1 MRNKCVHEKSRC
13 DLHPHKDCIYNNT
26 QGQMVAEDE
35 ENCLQE
41 YKEKSLIPQTAN
53 FECNSTIHN
62 SNSSA
67 ILSTVYNRT
76 TGWEFDVTV
85 IGFGTMVRMWGTRCD
100 GNVDCWKSLDE
111 ADCGFSTFQSLFVG
125 M

>member
-35 ENCLQE
+35 ENCLQQ

-53 FECNSTIHN
+53 FECISLIHN

-67 ILSTVYNRT
+67 ILSTVYKGGYNY
-76 TGWEFDVTV
+76 GVTV

-100 GNVDCWKSLDE
+100 GNIDCWKSIDE
-111 ADCGFSTFQSLFVG
+111 TDCGWSTFQTVFVG

>member
-1 MRNKCVHEKSRC
+1 M
-13 DLHPHKDCIYNNT
+13 I
-26 QGQMVAEDE
+26 AEDE

-67 ILSTVYNRT
+67 ILSTVYNWT
-76 TGWEFDVTV
+76 SVVFNYNVPV
-85 IGFGTMVRMWGTRCD
+85 IGSGTIVPMWGTRCD
-100 GNVDCWKSLDE
+100 GNIDCFEAIDE

>member
-1 MRNKCVHEKSRC
+1 M
-13 DLHPHKDCIYNNT
+13 I
-26 QGQMVAEDE
+26 AEDE
-35 ENCLQE
+35 VDCEE
-41 YKEKSLIPQTAN
+41 DYKQKSLIPQTAN

-67 ILSTVYNRT
+67 ILSIVYNMSYDLQAGRRSWW
-76 TGWEFDVTV
+76 GGLQYNVTV

-100 GNVDCWKSLDE
+100 GNIDCWKSIDE
-111 ADCGFSTFQSLFVG
+111 ADCGWSTFQTVFVG